1 MKCIGPDATATPS
14 VRPRFEIADVFAAHG
29 ETYRGRHRLS
39 GGQLRAMRDIE
50 ACRTASLG
58 GHVDVCPKCD
68 FSRPSYNSCRNRH
81 CPKCQSLQQA
91 RWIEARVERLLPSH
105 YFHCVFTLPSEMRPI
120 AMRNP
125 KLVFELLFSAAS
137 ATLLELGH
145 DGTRLGAQL
154 GITAVLH
161 TWTRKLTFHPHLHC
175 VVTGGGLGPNQDR
188 WISANRRYLF
198 PVKVMAKLFRGKLLD
213 RLRHAHRDGRLS
225 LDGTDCEAPGS
236 FARCLSKLYK
246 SNWVVYAKTPFA
258 SPQHVLRYLGRYT
271 HRVAISNQRIQAF
284 DGHTVRFAT
293 KGRDSITLAAEEF
306 IRRFLL
312 HILPS
317 GFTKIRHYGLHAA
330 SNAKTKLAVAKRLLE
345 AKLGVAVLMKAATI
359 IDAPSYRELL
369 IVLTG
374 VDPLLCP
381 VCAALM
387 QRRPLPRAPPLRS
400 AA

>member
-1 MKCIGPDATATPS
+1 
-14 VRPRFEIADVFAAHG
+14 
-29 ETYRGRHRLS
+29 
-39 GGQLRAMRDIE
+39 MRDIE

-91 RWIEARVERLLPSH
+91 RWIEARVERLLPTH
-105 YFHCVFTLPSEMRPI
+105 YFHSVFTLPAGLRSI

-137 ATLLELGH
+137 STLLDLGR
-145 DGTRLGAQL
+145 DEARLGAQL

-175 VVTGGGLGPNQDR
+175 IVTGGGLAEEQDR

-198 PVKVMAKLFRGKLLD
+198 PVKVMAKLFRGKFLD
-213 RLRHAHRDGRLS
+213 RLRRAQRDGRLL
-225 LDGTDCEAPGS
+225 LDGTDYAAEGA
-236 FARCLSKLYK
+236 FAQCITKLYAT
-246 SNWVVYAKTPFA
+246 NWVVYSKTAFA
-258 SPQHVLRYLGRYT
+258 SSEHVLRYLGRYT

-284 DGHTVRFAT
+284 DGHIVRFAT
-293 KGRDSITLAAEEF
+293 KGGETLTLAAEEF

-312 HILPS
+312 HILPN

-330 SNAKTKLAVAKRLLE
+330 SNAKTKLALAKRLLE
-345 AKLGVAVLMKAATI
+345 AKLGIAAPTKAAAVI
-359 IDAPSYRELL
+359 EAPSYRELL
-369 IVLTG
+369 ILLTG

-381 VCAALM
+381 LCGTLM